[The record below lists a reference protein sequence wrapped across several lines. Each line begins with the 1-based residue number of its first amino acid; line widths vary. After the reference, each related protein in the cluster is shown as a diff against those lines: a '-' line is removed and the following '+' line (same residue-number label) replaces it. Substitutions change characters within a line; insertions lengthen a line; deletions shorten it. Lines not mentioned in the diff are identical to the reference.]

1 MNTRTR
7 AAQNRIYAL
16 PLILM
21 VMTLNLTGCATQAKP
36 PSVITL
42 DEPVAAQLLPDPPK
56 PIEVIEVAKPLPLP
70 EQLKPL
76 PLPSAAQNLVPPP
89 EPADE
94 KLRVS
99 RANEEAR
106 IAPTRE
112 GYVNAIQVWP
122 YADGALYQVYA
133 SPARVTVI
141 TLQEAEELVTVS
153 AGDTVRWIV
162 GDTASGSGTTLRVN
176 ILVKPTRVGLKTNLV
191 ITTNRRTYLLELSST
206 PQAWMASVSWDYPK
220 DRMLALQRQAQ
231 QAQAAAPVD
240 SGLSLE
246 QIKFRYAITGDS
258 PSWKPLRAF
267 DDGQRV
273 YIQFPGG
280 IAQGELPPLFV
291 VGAQG
296 DGQLV
301 NYRFRSPYYIVDRLF
316 GAAELRL
323 GDKQAQ
329 VVRIERTDGV
339 SSTAR
344 SN

>member
-1 MNTRTR
+1 MN
-7 AAQNRIYAL
+7 AQIRKAVLPSILLVAL
-16 PLILM
+16 
-21 VMTLNLTGCATQAKP
+21 LNLTGCATQKKP
-36 PSVITL
+36 PPVITL
-42 DEPVAAQLLPDPPK
+42 DEPVAAQRLPDLPK
-56 PIEVIEVAKPLPLP
+56 PVEVVAVPTPLPLP
-70 EQLKPL
+70 EQLKSL
-76 PLPSAAQNLVPPP
+76 PLPSTAQDSKPTP

-94 KLRVS
+94 KVRVS

-133 SPARVTVI
+133 SPGRVTVI
-141 TLQEAEELVTVS
+141 ALQEGEELVTVS
-153 AGDTVRWIV
+153 AGDTVRWVV
-162 GDTASGSGTTLRVN
+162 GDTASGAGATLRVN
-176 ILVKPTRVGLKTNLV
+176 IMVKPTRVGLKTNLV
-191 ITTNRRTYLLELSST
+191 ITTTRRTYLLELSST

-220 DRMLALQRQAQ
+220 DRMLALQRQARD
-231 QAQAAAPVD
+231 AQAAASVD

-258 PSWKPLRAF
+258 PPWKPLRAF

-291 VGAQG
+291 VGPHG

-301 NYRFRSPYYIVDRLF
+301 NYRFRTPYYIVDRLF

-323 GDKQAQ
+323 GDSKAQ

-339 SSTAR
+339 AGVASTAR